1 MDEGGKVYG
10 SEGEGRMEEGEE
22 WCTGSGSEG
31 EGRME
36 EGEEWCTGEERGMR
50 KWNGKIKTNSDA
62 FVKVPPESA
71 LVHTYYILTTYL
83 LHTYSYLLHTYYIL
97 TTYLLHTYYMYV
109 A

>member
-10 SEGEGRMEEGEE
+10 SEGEGRFKNG
-22 WCTGSGSEG
+22 GG
-31 EGRME
+31 
-36 EGEEWCTGEERGMR
+36 RGMVYGGGER
-50 KWNGKIKTNSDA
+50 NEKMEWENKNNSDA

-83 LHTYSYLLHTYYIL
+83 LHTC
-97 TTYLLHTYYMYV
+97 YMYV